1 MPAIT
6 SAMDA
11 GFYIYTSFIFL
22 LLCNAFMCKSHGRDV
37 YIIWYIFWLFFAVFC
52 ALEFVTHGEVSTLC
66 PESSSKICNALYDSL
81 IEPKGEI
88 QLLLVGLAIVV
99 GPQLATYILTAPF
112 GCASAPLYV
121 SQAMN
126 VARWSFVK
134 FLAGAGAILLAKPS
148 AKLLLHE
155 SVSLRDFVPGIMVLT
170 SGFLY
175 GLIFVILEF
184 LLDFIRGALLKPEA
198 RRLAERLV
206 RMQQHF
212 RRNRTRRNHTRVLEI
227 NLNIPQLNQTLR
239 TRTRLRIR

>member
-6 SAMDA
+6 SALDA

-22 LLCNAFMCKSHGRDV
+22 LLCNAFMCKNHGRDV
-37 YIIWYIFWLFFAVFC
+37 YIIWYIFWLFFAIFC
-52 ALEFVTHGEVSTLC
+52 ALEFVTNGQVSTLC
-66 PESSSKICNALYDSL
+66 PGSSSDLCDAIYKSL
-81 IEPKGEI
+81 IEPRGEVH
-88 QLLLVGLAIVV
+88 LLLLGLAIVI
-99 GPQLATYILTAPF
+99 GPQIATYILTAPF

-126 VARWSFVK
+126 IVRWSFVK

-155 SVSLRDFVPGIMVLT
+155 TMTLKDFVPGIVVLT

-175 GLIFVILEF
+175 GLIFVILENM
-184 LLDFIRGALLKPEA
+184 LDFTRKALLKPET
-198 RRLAERLV
+198 RLLAERLV
-206 RMQQHF
+206 RIQQHF

-227 NLNIPQLNQTLR
+227 NLTIPQINQTLR
-239 TRTRLRIR
+239 TRTRLRVR